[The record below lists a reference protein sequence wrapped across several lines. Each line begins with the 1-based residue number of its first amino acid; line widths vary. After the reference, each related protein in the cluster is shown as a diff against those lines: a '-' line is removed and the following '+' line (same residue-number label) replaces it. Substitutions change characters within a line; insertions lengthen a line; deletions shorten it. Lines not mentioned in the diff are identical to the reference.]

1 MEVLMWLTLGGCAIV
16 VLWCISK
23 LLPQPKENP
32 HYDRNSNATIDPN
45 AAFREARHWAESGQ
59 AYAENKAFEAKIE
72 RLERANRANIFFEKR
87 ERPDGFHRKFVEH
100 EPVAGASH
108 YQPAYEK
115 LYAAKN
121 AQITL
126 LAEPDNKFDPNAIAV
141 KADIGS
147 EELHLGYLSRKLA
160 NRFSQQVPSHVPT
173 FARLTTIIPPN
184 NGMHGGARIEIW
196 LPRRDLWDKYK

>member
-1 MEVLMWLTLGGCAIV
+1 MIETIFWIFSGLAVVAIV
-16 VLWCISK
+16 IHLIQNNTAPSAVAQTSSSED
-23 LLPQPKENP
+23 PRQSTAE
-32 HYDRNSNATIDPN
+32 DRLN
-45 AAFREARHWAESGQ
+45 
-59 AYAENKAFEAKIE
+59 FELA
-72 RLERANRANIFFEKR
+72 RLERNLSSSGIVRSGPASNQDRQNIFFDKR

-184 NGMHGGARIEIW
+184 NGKDGGARIEIW

>member
-1 MEVLMWLTLGGCAIV
+1 MIETIFWIFSGLAVVAIV
-16 VLWCISK
+16 IHLIQNNTAPSAVARTSSSED
-23 LLPQPKENP
+23 PRQSTAE
-32 HYDRNSNATIDPN
+32 DRLN
-45 AAFREARHWAESGQ
+45 
-59 AYAENKAFEAKIE
+59 FELA
-72 RLERANRANIFFEKR
+72 RLERNLSSSGIVRSGPASNQDRQNIFFDKR